1 MIYMG
6 ESLFIYLFIFLLFFF
21 LHIVSLHLMFWIAN
35 SERFLF
41 NSFYPAIQKMESWL
55 THCQYIHLFS
65 LHFDVFIGT
74 SAF

>member
-1 MIYMG
+1 
-6 ESLFIYLFIFLLFFF
+6 
-21 LHIVSLHLMFWIAN
+21 MFWIAN